1 MTTKAALQLRLM
13 KEREAAV
20 ILGVEVS
27 TLRRW
32 RWAGRGPV
40 YCKIES
46 AVRYDPED
54 IAAYV
59 AANRRKSTSDTGSTL
74 K

>member
-1 MTTKAALQLRLM
+1 MTTKAALQSRLM
-13 KEREAAV
+13 KEREAAE

-40 YCKIES
+40 FCKIEF

-54 IAAYV
+54 IATYI
-59 AANRRKSTSDTGSTL
+59 AANRRKSTSDTGNAL
-74 K
+74 A

>member
-1 MTTKAALQLRLM
+1 MAQKTTPRTHLM
-13 KEREAAV
+13 KERPTAE

-32 RWAGRGPV
+32 RWAGRGPIF
-40 YCKIES
+40 CKIGA

-54 IAAYV
+54 IAAYI
-59 AANRRKSTSDTGSTL
+59 AANRRQSTSDTGSAS
-74 K
+74 

>member
-1 MTTKAALQLRLM
+1 MSQQTPTQTRLM
-13 KEREAAV
+13 KESETAK
-20 ILGVEVS
+20 ILGVKVS

-40 YCKIES
+40 FCKIES

-54 IAAYV
+54 IAAFV
-59 AANRRKSTSDTGSTL
+59 AANRRKSTSDTGGTR

>member
-1 MTTKAALQLRLM
+1 MSQQTPSRTRLM
-13 KEREAAV
+13 KERETAE

-40 YCKIES
+40 FCKIGS
-46 AVRYDPED
+46 AVRYEPEV
-54 IAAYV
+54 IAAYI
-59 AANRRKSTSDTGSTL
+59 AANRRQSTSAAC

>member
-1 MTTKAALQLRLM
+1 MSQKTPPRARLI
-13 KEREAAV
+13 KERETAE

-32 RWAGRGPV
+32 RWAGCGPV
-40 YCKIES
+40 FCKLGA

-54 IAAYV
+54 IAAYI
-59 AANRRKSTSDTGSTL
+59 AANRRQSTSDTGSAL
-74 K
+74 